1 VNEVIG
7 TVAAATGYV
16 LRALLYLLG
25 WVPAVAG
32 PSLVLW
38 GTWQICPPACY
49 ILGGLVVSVLTLQRA
64 NTRSVRK

>member
-1 VNEVIG
+1 MNQAIG
-7 TVAAATGYV
+7 TAAAVTGHA
-16 LRALLYLLG
+16 LRVLLYLLG

-38 GTWQICPPACY
+38 GTWQIYPPAAY
-49 ILGGLVVSVLTLQRA
+49 ILAGVAVSLLTFWRA